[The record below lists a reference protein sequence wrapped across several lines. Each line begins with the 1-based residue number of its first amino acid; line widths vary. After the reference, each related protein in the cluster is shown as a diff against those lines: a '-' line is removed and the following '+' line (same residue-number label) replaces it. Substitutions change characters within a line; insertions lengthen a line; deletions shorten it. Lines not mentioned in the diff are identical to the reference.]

1 MKNETMMTK
10 CLNFAVK
17 ALQDIRNSLIDIN
30 KNLSNWRRGD
40 PCTSN
45 WTGVLCFNTTKEDA
59 YLHVRELYDS
69 KPQIF
74 ISFSV
79 RSNKLPEHFY
89 FQFTLSF
96 CFDVEYMLARVT
108 SRLGVIWCRLP
119 NFSKHVTLKLADCQ
133 FENSLFCC
141 ALLQIT

>member
-1 MKNETMMTK
+1 MMIK

-17 ALQDIRNSLIDIN
+17 ALRDIRNSLIDIN

-45 WTGVLCFNTTKEDA
+45 WTGVLCFDIAKVDG

-69 KPQIF
+69 KTSIF

-79 RSNKLPEHFY
+79 GSIKLQLRNIFV
-89 FQFTLSF
+89 FS
-96 CFDVEYMLARVT
+96 
-108 SRLGVIWCRLP
+108 LP
-119 NFSKHVTLKLADCQ
+119 
-133 FENSLFCC
+133 
-141 ALLQIT
+141 